1 MAAPRTIRR
10 FGRTYEE
17 FDPDGVGG
25 GPSTWVLSSAGG
37 GTGSGSSASP
47 TGTFSPAAGAAVR
60 TCNAGNALYFISGG
74 RLDLAMGVDA
84 LAGAAAG
91 APAPYMVAG
100 LASADAID
108 GQMVGVVSDGQVS
121 RADWSP
127 VAGSRD
133 LVPGARYYLSVATP
147 GLLQLACPSTP
158 GTWVVCVGQALSER
172 ALDVEINL
180 IARI

>member
-47 TGTFSPAAGAAVR
+47 TGTFSPAASAAVR
-60 TCNAGNALYFISGG
+60 TCTAGNALYFISAG

-84 LAGAAAG
+84 IAGAAAG
-91 APAPYMVAG
+91 APPPYMVAG
-100 LASADAID
+100 LASADASD

-147 GLLQLACPSTP
+147 GLLQLVCPSTP
-158 GTWVVCVGQALSER
+158 ATWVVCVGQALSER

>member
-1 MAAPRTIRR
+1 LAAPRTIRR

-37 GTGSGSSASP
+37 GSGSGSSASP
-47 TGTFSPAAGAAVR
+47 SGTFSPAGGGPLAA
-60 TCNAGNALYFISGG
+60 CIAGNALYFRIPGH
-74 RLDLAMGVDA
+74 LDLAIGID
-84 LAGAAAG
+84 AAAG
-91 APAPYMVAG
+91 GVIGAPPPYMVAG

-108 GQMVGVVSDGQVS
+108 GQLVGVVSDGQVS

-127 VAGSRD
+127 VAGSHD
-133 LVPGARYYLSVATP
+133 LVPGARYYLSVGTP
-147 GLLQLACPSTP
+147 GMLQLACPSMP
-158 GTWVVCVGQALSER
+158 ASWVVCVGQAVSER
-172 ALDVEINL
+172 ALEVELNL

>member
-37 GTGSGSSASP
+37 GSGSGSSASP

-60 TCNAGNALYFISGG
+60 TCNAGSALYFITAG
-74 RLDLAMGVDA
+74 RLDLALAVDA
-84 LAGAAAG
+84 LAGAPG
-91 APAPYMVAG
+91 PYLVAG

-127 VAGSRD
+127 VTGSHD
-133 LVPGARYYLSVATP
+133 LVPGARYYLSVTTP
-147 GLLQLACPSTP
+147 GMLQLACPSTT
-158 GTWVVCVGQALSER
+158 GSWVVCVGQAMSER